1 MFVTDTFD
9 AIYPPDA
16 WVPQAIM
23 DRLGEILSDPH
34 RIVPVPPITPSIPS
48 DHSLTVPRKPL
59 LTIRRIDTISA
70 IEPFFSSV
78 SLAAYESVYSSSG
91 GVDWTA
97 VEKGLEEDLFDGAL
111 DT

>member
-1 MFVTDTFD
+1 MFVTDTVD

-16 WVPQAIM
+16 WIPQAIM
-23 DRLGEILSDPH
+23 DRLGEILTDPH
-34 RIVPVPPITPSIPS
+34 RIPPPAPPISTH
-48 DHSLTVPRKPL
+48 HSLTVPRKPL

-91 GVDWTA
+91 VVDWVA

-111 DT
+111 ET